1 MKVKGTTINENK
13 EIATIKVKGVNAMYH
28 PNNTYLNLTGGNY
41 KPSAEA
47 MDKKAFDKAMSDEA
61 DRIINMLPAV
71 LDEIIDEGAAVLFT
85 QMPDCMKGKDPVTH
99 DIINEK
105 HIRRMLAGKISN
117 RLGHGMSF
125 LQK

>member
-1 MKVKGTTINENK
+1 
-13 EIATIKVKGVNAMYH
+13 MYH
-28 PNNTYLNLTGGNY
+28 PNNTYLNLVGDNY
-41 KPSAEA
+41 KPSTEA
-47 MDKKAFDKAMSDEA
+47 MDKKAFDKAMNDEA
-61 DRIINMLPAV
+61 ERIINMLPAV
-71 LDEIIDEGAAVLFT
+71 LTEIIDEGASVLFD
-85 QMPDCMKGKDPVTH
+85 QMPECMKGEDPVTH

>member
-1 MKVKGTTINENK
+1 MKVKGTTINKNK

-28 PNNTYLNLTGGNY
+28 PNNTYLNLTGDNY

-47 MDKKAFDKAMSDEA
+47 MDKKAFDKAMNDEA
-61 DRIINMLPAV
+61 ERIINMLPAV
-71 LDEIIDEGAAVLFT
+71 LTEIIDEGASVLFD
-85 QMPDCMKGKDPVTH
+85 QMPECMKGEDPVTH

-117 RLGHGMSF
+117 RLGHGMGF

>member
-1 MKVKGTTINENK
+1 
-13 EIATIKVKGVNAMYH
+13 MYH
-28 PNNTYLNLTGGNY
+28 PNNTYLNLVGDNY

-47 MDKKAFDKAMSDEA
+47 MDKKAFDKAMNDEA

-71 LDEIIDEGAAVLFT
+71 LSEIIDEGAAVLFD
-85 QMPDCMKGKDPVTH
+85 QMPECMKGEDPVTH

-105 HIRRMLAGKISN
+105 YIRRMLAGKISN
-117 RLGHGMSF
+117 RLGHGMGF

>member
-1 MKVKGTTINENK
+1 
-13 EIATIKVKGVNAMYH
+13 MYH
-28 PNNTYLNLTGGNY
+28 PNNTYLNLVGDNY
-41 KPSAEA
+41 KPSTES
-47 MDKKAFDKAMSDEA
+47 MDKKAFDKAMNDEA
-61 DRIINMLPAV
+61 ERIINMLPAV
-71 LDEIIDEGAAVLFT
+71 LTEIIDEGASVLFD
-85 QMPDCMKGKDPVTH
+85 QMPECMKGEDPVTH